1 MTAQELIASQLRKI
15 QGKLFELSAST
26 GLDSEEF
33 IVAFMSGECAAALDR
48 PYDRL
53 QWAGEEYI
61 LEELLEE
68 HPDLPA
74 TGAVWGEEP
83 LFWTGYLYRRWHD
96 HTGEPSAR
104 IVQMAPPQTMLACWP
119 GYHTLDPDM
128 AIDRL
133 IEGTTAA

>member
-1 MTAQELIASQLRKI
+1 MAMNARDRISSQLCSI
-15 QGKLFELSAST
+15 QGKLFELSARC
-26 GLDSEEF
+26 GLDSEAF
-33 IVAFMSGECAAALDR
+33 IGAFMRSACAKALDR

-68 HPDLPA
+68 NPDLPRN
-74 TGAVWGEEP
+74 GDVWDDDP
-83 LFWTGYLYRRWHD
+83 LFWTGYLYRLWHER
-96 HTGEPSAR
+96 TGEASAD
-104 IVQMAPPQTMLACWP
+104 IVEVAPPQTIIACWP

-133 IEGTTAA
+133 VEASV